1 MNDNVV
7 LLPTFRDISR
17 SAMRR
22 TKEDA
27 LLTRE
32 KLLDTAE
39 LLFAERG
46 VSHTS
51 LQDIAQAAGLT
62 RGAVYWHFKD
72 KGDVFN
78 AMMDRA
84 VLPME
89 EALADLTTRPHDNPL
104 QQVRHALLGALQLI
118 AEDARTRRVF
128 DIATRK
134 VEFVNELSSVRER
147 HLAVHLRCRQHIEGA
162 IQLAQARGLI
172 ALEPCARSVAVGL
185 TATVHGLIDLWML
198 EPTLFPLVASGQQ
211 AVDLYLAGLR
221 PGLVTSGTEAATAP
235 SVTSSSAGAS
245 SR

>member
-1 MNDNVV
+1 
-7 LLPTFRDISR
+7 
-17 SAMRR
+17 MRR

-32 KLLDTAE
+32 KLLDAAE
-39 LLFAERG
+39 RLFAEHG

-51 LQDIAQAAGLT
+51 LQDIAAAAGLT

-89 EALADLTTRPHDNPL
+89 EALAELTVSPGEDPL
-104 QQVRHALLGALQLI
+104 EQVRHALIGALKLI
-118 AEDARTRRVF
+118 AEDERTRRVF

-134 VEFVNELSSVRER
+134 AEFVDELSSVRER
-147 HLAVHLRCRQHIEGA
+147 HLAVHLRCRKHIEGA
-162 IQLAQARGLI
+162 VRLAQSRQLIGPKPSAR
-172 ALEPCARSVAVGL
+172 CVAVSL

-198 EPTLFPLVASGQQ
+198 DPTLFPLVKAGRQ
-211 AVDLYLAGLR
+211 AFDLYLAGLR
-221 PGLVTSGTEAATAP
+221 AGLVAAGDEEDTEP
-235 SVTSSSAGAS
+235 SVVSSRPASSS
-245 SR
+245 R